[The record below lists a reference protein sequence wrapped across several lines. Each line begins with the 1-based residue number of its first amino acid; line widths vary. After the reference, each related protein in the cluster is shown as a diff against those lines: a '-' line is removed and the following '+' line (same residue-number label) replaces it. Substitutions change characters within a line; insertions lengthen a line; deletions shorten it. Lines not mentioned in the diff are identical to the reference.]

1 MVHARERVRGRPVK
15 PAEILA
21 WSLAAFLLLM
31 LVLSFTMGGTIGA
44 WGMGMG
50 LGMLLVWLIIGLA
63 AYGIYALGKQAG
75 RQQQ

>member
-1 MVHARERVRGRPVK
+1 VK

-21 WSLAAFLLLM
+21 WALAGFLVVLV
-31 LVLSFTMGGTIGA
+31 VLSFSMDGTMGA
-44 WGMGMG
+44 WGIGMG
-50 LGMLLVWLIIGLA
+50 LGMLLVWLVIGLA